1 MAKENLL
8 IGMALYMKE
17 NGKMISNMGKVERY
31 GPMAQNIL
39 ARIRMVQKMDLESLN
54 GEEEMFILEIL

>member
-31 GPMAQNIL
+31 GQMAQNIL